1 MTATASKKMLSK
13 ARDIE
18 KRLAAL
24 DGPEWASDSSDDE
37 AAAPA
42 AKPEKPAAPKAGKK
56 QQQNRKEQSRVVYVG
71 HVPHGFYEQEM
82 EGFFSQFGELTNLRL
97 SRSKRTGASKG
108 YAFLEFGDAAT
119 AKIAAQTM
127 DKYLM
132 HGKQLVAHVVPVE
145 TANRPKLF
153 KGSDKP
159 FLKRVGA
166 KEQRERGDGPNPA
179 SLKKKE
185 RKKREKL
192 AEQFPGYDYPGF
204 TEGEAP
210 PPAAPSSKKKRKS
223 DGGSAPPPPAPPPS
237 KKKAK
242 DRALFQSPP
251 VPATRKRAAAGAPK
265 SKQKSPAKK
274 PEQTPFNS
282 PPMPRK
288 AKKAAKTPPVAAPK
302 TTPRSSLKDKL
313 LSKKKRKSSG
323 K

>member
-42 AKPEKPAAPKAGKK
+42 FKPEKQAAPKAGKK

-153 KGSDKP
+153 KGTDKP

-185 RKKREKL
+185 RKKREQL

-223 DGGSAPPPPAPPPS
+223 DSAPPAPPPS
-237 KKKAK
+237 KKK

-265 SKQKSPAKK
+265 SKQKAPAAKK
-274 PEQTPFNS
+274 SEQTPFNS

-313 LSKKKRKSSG
+313 LAKKRKSSG